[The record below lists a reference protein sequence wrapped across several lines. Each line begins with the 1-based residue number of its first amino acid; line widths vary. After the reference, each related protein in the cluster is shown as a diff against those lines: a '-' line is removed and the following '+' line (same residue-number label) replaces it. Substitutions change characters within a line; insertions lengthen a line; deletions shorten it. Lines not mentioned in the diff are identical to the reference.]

1 MDHILQPP
9 VGYVVA
15 KASHLQNKG
24 EQWQGEESLTR
35 KSEGGISQVEL
46 SVCVC
51 VCVCTCAPGEFSL
64 VLAPLIF
71 FALPFISFLCVLAI
85 YFPENMIKTL
95 PFY

>member
-51 VCVCTCAPGEFSL
+51 VCVCVCVSAHVHQENLAWSL
-64 VLAPLIF
+64 LL
-71 FALPFISFLCVLAI
+71 
-85 YFPENMIKTL
+85 
-95 PFY
+95 